1 MSSECHHPFSTAFL
15 ILNRLN
21 TTEVTTKSAQIASC
35 LKPKDFKKVYA
46 TVRAILEENNRAS
59 NITYEKLHA
68 NCGSELQFDIL
79 KRFITDVETEII
91 PRSGYD
97 PESKMT
103 KCAVYFWVLNCVE
116 VRLFITSS

>member
-1 MSSECHHPFSTAFL
+1 M
-15 ILNRLN
+15 
-21 TTEVTTKSAQIASC
+21 TTKSAQIASC
-35 LKPKDFKKVYA
+35 LKPKDFKKVYD
-46 TVRAILEENNRAS
+46 TVRAILEENDRAS

-68 NCGSELQFDIL
+68 NCKSGLQFDIL
-79 KRFITDVETEII
+79 KPFLADVENEII

-116 VRLFITSS
+116 VRLSITSS